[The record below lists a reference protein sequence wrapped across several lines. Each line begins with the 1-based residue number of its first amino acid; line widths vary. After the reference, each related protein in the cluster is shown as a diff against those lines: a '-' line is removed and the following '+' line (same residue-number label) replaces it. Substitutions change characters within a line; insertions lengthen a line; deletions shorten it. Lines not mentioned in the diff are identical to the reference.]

1 MSLLDT
7 MYTPHT
13 VLDAV
18 NSILDA
24 IGEES
29 VDTLDQESNADV
41 ANAVRLLQIVSAEIQ
56 ARKWTFNVDEAF
68 ELVPNAVT
76 QQIAYLPSYLEV
88 SVAGGNPYVNR
99 GGFLYDRINRT
110 DRFTGRVTVSMTQQV
125 PFEELPLCF
134 RQFITYKTA
143 FRFNAKYYGEPG
155 VAEATMR
162 AQQEL
167 EWDCQCYELDY
178 GNYNLFNNDPD
189 FQTKNA
195 RS

>member
-13 VLDAV
+13 LLDAV

-29 VDTLDQESNADV
+29 LDTLDQEANADA
-41 ANAVRLLQIVSAEIQ
+41 ANAVRLLQTTSAEVQ
-56 ARKWTFNVDEAF
+56 ARKWTFNVDESF
-68 ELVPNAVT
+68 ELVPDAPT
-76 QQIAYLPSYLEV
+76 GKIAYLPSYLDITTT
-88 SVAGGNPYVNR
+88 GGTPYVNR
-99 GGFLYDRINRT
+99 GGFLYDRLNKT
-110 DRFTGRVTVSMTQQV
+110 DQFTARLVVTMVQQV
-125 PFEELPLCF
+125 PFEELPLVF

-143 FRFNAKYYGEPG
+143 FRFNNKYYGEPG
-155 VAEATMR
+155 VAQSTQEAM
-162 AQQEL
+162 AEL
-167 EWDCQCYELDY
+167 EWRCMEYELDY
-178 GNYNLFNNDPD
+178 GAYNLFNNDPD